1 MASTVE
7 ITNTDSPYL
16 AGGDQ
21 IIYVD
26 ASSGAVTVN
35 LPAVTSGGASI
46 TVIVVDDTNTVTID
60 PITSGETVWDGA
72 LQKATITLAKGD
84 GIDFIPRPGQGEWW
98 RK

>member
-7 ITNTDSPYL
+7 ITNTDSPYA
-16 AGGDQ
+16 AGPDEV
-21 IIYVD
+21 IFVD

-35 LPAVTSGGASI
+35 LPAVTSGGTSI
-46 TVIVVDDTNTVTID
+46 TVIVVDATNTVTID
-60 PITSGETVWDGA
+60 PVTSGETVWDGA
-72 LQKATITLAKGD
+72 NQVATTTLGKGD